1 MGRILALDYG
11 KKRVGIAVTDPLKII
26 ATALT
31 YVQNQDLLSFL
42 KKYVQDEDVEGIVVG
57 FPISLNGEQNE
68 WTNEVK
74 EFSESLKNNFPT
86 LFVELLDER
95 FTSKI
100 SLEAMIQAGT
110 KKKARQEK
118 GNIDKTSAVII
129 LQDYLNRN

>member
-26 ATALT
+26 ATGLT
-31 YVQNQDLLSFL
+31 YVQNEDLLSFL
-42 KKYVQDEDVEGIVVG
+42 KNYVHDEDVEGIVVG
-57 FPISLNGEQNE
+57 FPISLDGKHNE

-74 EFSESLKNNFPT
+74 EFSESLKNNFPS
-86 LFVELLDER
+86 LYVELLDER

-100 SLEAMIQAGT
+100 SLDAMIQAGT
-110 KKKARQEK
+110 KKKDRQEK